1 MPVGFK
7 PWDGPRIDGKP
18 AAEDAPPPAPRDER
32 PCLPCD
38 HFEYDQKTE
47 AAAWRL
53 TGQLLNRAR
62 ARASRRPP
70 RPRTPQ
76 EDRSAAGENHD
87 DSTNRSPLYV
97 AKPLQRVEKAHA
109 LAIVGDA
116 ILNRMLEVARP
127 TSVLRSVA
135 PA

>member
-1 MPVGFK
+1 MSLLLATMRPCRPSPRACWRCAHWGGFGHEGANHSSCSRLNASPVQASPATGRAYWTPGPGDSLPAVRMPVGFK

-62 ARASRRPP
+62 ARAS
-70 RPRTPQ
+70 
-76 EDRSAAGENHD
+76 
-87 DSTNRSPLYV
+87 
-97 AKPLQRVEKAHA
+97 
-109 LAIVGDA
+109 
-116 ILNRMLEVARP
+116 
-127 TSVLRSVA
+127 
-135 PA
+135 